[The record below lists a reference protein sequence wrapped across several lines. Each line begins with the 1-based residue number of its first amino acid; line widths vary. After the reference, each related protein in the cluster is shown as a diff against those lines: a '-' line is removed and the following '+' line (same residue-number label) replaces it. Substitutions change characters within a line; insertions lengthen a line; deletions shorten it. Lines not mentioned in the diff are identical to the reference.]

1 MKIFEFSGGFVRIFQ
16 PDFEFHFLE
25 SQFFSLSW
33 HLIWL
38 VCRAVPIFFYW
49 QQRSRMDGPF
59 RFFEHIR
66 RTRRKF
72 SGSLWK
78 KVSVLKMSFWKIK
91 LKIRSGYSDKISFF
105 RLKLFFQIF
114 LEIFLRILWT
124 FSRYLKGPLNLELC
138 GSKKIVTARHLPLTR
153 MKVISFY
160 T

>member
-1 MKIFEFSGGFVRIFQ
+1 MRFCQNIPTWFWVSFFGISIFFTFLTSNLIGVSCG
-16 PDFEFHFLE
+16 PD
-25 SQFFSLSW
+25 
-33 HLIWL
+33 
-38 VCRAVPIFFYW
+38 FFYW